1 MGFKGR
7 HEFGSMGE
15 QRVTFVEKKISEERM
30 QFLKK
35 LLEVNGFTVLVEED
49 KRKSEEDPLTYTIG
63 VTDMVFN
70 PTVWVFQRRLK
81 TIDGAHI
88 VNQDYW
94 NQEPRPLKN
103 PQRNPLVLRFYLFGF
118 LLLYGRSLEFQNLL

>member
-1 MGFKGR
+1 MGLEGK
-7 HEFGSMGE
+7 HQFGAIGD

-30 QFLKK
+30 DFLKR
-35 LLEVNGFTVLVEED
+35 LLEFNGFEVVIQEE
-49 KRKSEEDPLTYTIG
+49 KRKSEEEPQLYTVA

-81 TIDGAHI
+81 TLDGKHI

-94 NQEPRPLKN
+94 NQVSEDAS
-103 PQRNPLVLRFYLFGF
+103 PQYWRN
-118 LLLYGRSLEFQNLL
+118 S